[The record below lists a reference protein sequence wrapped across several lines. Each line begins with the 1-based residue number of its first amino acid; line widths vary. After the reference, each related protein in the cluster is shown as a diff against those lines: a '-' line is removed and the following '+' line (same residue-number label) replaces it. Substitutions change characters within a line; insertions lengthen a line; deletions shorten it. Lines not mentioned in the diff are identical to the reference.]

1 MLFHRL
7 LFIWSA
13 TAGPTPT
20 RAPCAV
26 WPFRSVVF
34 AVPLYQLK
42 PHRGHEL
49 HQLAALNYQRPS
61 ALPGTG
67 PPRRRLFIHSSTSLP
82 TKRTCPPTQ

>member
-61 ALPGTG
+61 EAVKKWFMEMRCCT
-67 PPRRRLFIHSSTSLP
+67 RRYRVLSA
-82 TKRTCPPTQ
+82 QAG